1 MGDTGCRDN
10 YRSIAL
16 SSILLKIFDWIV
28 ILLSGKS
35 FRMDDL
41 QFSYQKDCST
51 TMCTWLVVESVS
63 YFLRNGNE
71 VFSCF
76 MDMKKAFDM
85 VKHSLLFRKLIHKN
99 LSPIFV
105 RLLMKMYMSQVA
117 SVIWEKKLSSIFS
130 VTNGVKQGAVL
141 SSILFCIYIDELIK
155 RLRRNK
161 TGCWLN
167 GNFVGV
173 IVYADD
179 IILLSPTLDGLQEMI
194 KTCSDYISF
203 STHNNPKK
211 SKTKCMS
218 FLKQKRILRNMKL
231 NDKKLP
237 WVNSV
242 KHLGTTIPDA
252 LNEMGQDLL
261 EKRAQYVVKNNELM
275 QEFHYAHPSTKTMLN
290 NVFNT
295 HFYGAPLWDLF
306 SDRFGR
312 LEKTRNI
319 SQRILLS
326 LPRETHKFLIGP
338 LSKRQH
344 IIFSLRKRFLK
355 FVKCVAES
363 QKKCTTKRTQYSQA

>member
-1 MGDTGCRDN
+1 MDGKRNVSESFANVYQNLYNSAGDKEEISKLLVQVNEHIGDLSISDVNMVSSEIVRKAANEVKPDKNDPVFAFNSDCLKRAPPMLFQHLTNIFKMFLIHGHVSKVLLIAVIVPLLKDKMGDTGCSDN

-16 SSILLKIFDWIV
+16 RSILLKIFDWIV
-28 ILLSGKS
+28 ILLFGKS
-35 FRMDDL
+35 LGMDDL

-85 VKHSLLFRKLIHKN
+85 VKHSLLFQKLIHKN

-117 SVIWEKKLSSIFS
+117 SVRWEKKLSSIFG

-161 TGCWLN
+161 TGCWIN
-167 GNFVGV
+167 GNFVSV

-179 IILLSPTLDGLQEMI
+179 IVLLSPTLDGLQEMI
-194 KTCSDYISF
+194 KTCSDYTTQHNLSF

-218 FLKQKRILRNMKL
+218 FLKK
-231 NDKKLP
+231 
-237 WVNSV
+237 
-242 KHLGTTIPDA
+242 
-252 LNEMGQDLL
+252 
-261 EKRAQYVVKNNELM
+261 KNNPKKHE
-275 QEFHYAHPSTKTMLN
+275 
-290 NVFNT
+290 V
-295 HFYGAPLWDLF
+295 
-306 SDRFGR
+306 
-312 LEKTRNI
+312 
-319 SQRILLS
+319 
-326 LPRETHKFLIGP
+326 
-338 LSKRQH
+338 KR
-344 IIFSLRKRFLK
+344 K
-355 FVKCVAES
+355 
-363 QKKCTTKRTQYSQA
+363 

>member
-1 MGDTGCRDN
+1 MFLIQVLLIAVIVPLLKDKMGDTGCSDN

-28 ILLSGKS
+28 ILLFGKS
-35 FRMDDL
+35 LGMDDL
-41 QFSYQKDCST
+41 QFSYQKDCSI
-51 TMCTWLVVESVS
+51 TMCTWLVVESIS
-63 YFLRNGNE
+63 PFLRNGNE

-85 VKHSLLFRKLIHKN
+85 VKHSLLFQKLIHKN

-105 RLLMKMYMSQVA
+105 RLPMKMYMSQVA
-117 SVIWEKKLSSIFS
+117 SVRWEKKLSSIFS

-141 SSILFCIYIDELIK
+141 SSILFYIYIDELII

-161 TGCWLN
+161 S

-179 IILLSPTLDGLQEMI
+179 IVLLSPTLDGLQEMI
-194 KTCSDYISF
+194 KTCSDYTTQHNLSF

-218 FLKQKRILRNMKL
+218 FLKIKRILRNMKL

-242 KHLGTTIPDA
+242 KHLGTTITDA
-252 LNEMGQDLL
+252 LNDMGQDLL
-261 EKRAQYVVKNNELM
+261 EKRAQYVAKNNELM
-275 QEFHYAHPSTKTMLN
+275 QEFHYAHPSTKAMLN

-295 HFYGAPLWDLF
+295 HFYGTPLWDQF
-306 SDRFGR
+306 SDSFGR
-312 LEKTRNI
+312 LEKTWNI
-319 SQRILLS
+319 SQMLLFS
-326 LPRETHKFLIGP
+326 LPREK
-338 LSKRQH
+338 
-344 IIFSLRKRFLK
+344 
-355 FVKCVAES
+355 
-363 QKKCTTKRTQYSQA
+363 QKKTK